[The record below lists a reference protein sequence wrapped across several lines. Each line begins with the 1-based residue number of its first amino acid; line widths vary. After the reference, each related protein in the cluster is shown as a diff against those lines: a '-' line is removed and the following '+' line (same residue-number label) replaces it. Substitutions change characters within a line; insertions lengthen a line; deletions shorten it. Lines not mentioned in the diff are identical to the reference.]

1 MIKHENS
8 SNKSNKASKSNSAP
22 SSPNLKS
29 KSIHNINNGNLYR
42 EEKPIMKLR
51 SSISSSNMNGP
62 DDKNRKQ
69 IKKKLAFSDDEII
82 NDVPQ
87 SNNNSKNNKKNENY
101 ERSDRLNNSYN
112 SRSSQQY
119 QQEQYHKR
127 SSSLTKSSVK
137 QYSSDLKSARG
148 RNGSTNL
155 IYDYKSIYDAF
166 EKPIEDIVAASKRS
180 SNNLDSIM
188 RSSVYGTNCVSS
200 MNNSTSNYMTN
211 SSSNKMKYV
220 DHTDLFKKA
229 PSQISNLSYGK
240 ENYLDKDKIAAA
252 ASAAAEAVAAAASS
266 SSDLNNIFQRDNREK
281 DYINIGTSS
290 ISSSSGG
297 GLNYMQSSSNNSNSS
312 NIIKNISNFY
322 NITKSQLDSLPVS
335 KIYCFGNPIII

>member
-8 SNKSNKASKSNSAP
+8 SSKSSKASKSNSAP
-22 SSPNLKS
+22 NSPNLKS
-29 KSIHNINNGNLYR
+29 KSVHNINANPYR
-42 EEKPIMKLR
+42 EEKSIMKLR

-82 NDVPQ
+82 NDIPQ
-87 SNNNSKNNKKNENY
+87 SNGSNNRNSKKNENY

-112 SRSSQQY
+112 TRSSQHY

-166 EKPIEDIVAASKRS
+166 EKPIDDVTAASKRS
-180 SNNLDSIM
+180 SNNIDSIM

-200 MNNSTSNYMTN
+200 INNNNNNSTSNYMTN
-211 SSSNKMKYV
+211 SLNSSSNKMKYT

-240 ENYLDKDKIAAA
+240 DNYLDKDKIAAA

-266 SSDLNNIFQRDNREK
+266 SSDLNNIFQRDNKER
-281 DYINIGTSS
+281 DYMNIGTCS
-290 ISSSSGG
+290 ISSSNGG
-297 GLNYMQSSSNNSNSS
+297 GVLNYMQSSNNSS
-312 NIIKNISNFY
+312 NSNTNKNISDFY
-322 NITKSQLDSLPVS
+322 NITKSQLDSLSVS
-335 KIYCFGNPIII
+335 